1 MNYADK
7 NNRVKKDHPM
17 QFAISMLKTEPA
29 RGSDA
34 MKAVEWMV
42 RQFRSLGPYL
52 AVELIL
58 PGGSIIAL
66 LLWSYRHRTDRKG
79 QTGMVTTLRSFWQR
93 TTSLFRTSNIP
104 SPPASLVP
112 GCHCH

>member
-1 MNYADK
+1 MNYAAE
-7 NNRVKKDHPM
+7 NNRVPKDQPM
-17 QFAISMLKTEPA
+17 QFAISTLKTEPA

-66 LLWSYRHRTDRKG
+66 LLWSYRHRADRKG
-79 QTGMVTTLRSFWQR
+79 QTGMATTLRSFWQR
-93 TTSLFRTSNIP
+93 ATSLFKTANVP
-104 SPPASLVP
+104 SPPGSIVP
-112 GCHCH
+112 TCCH